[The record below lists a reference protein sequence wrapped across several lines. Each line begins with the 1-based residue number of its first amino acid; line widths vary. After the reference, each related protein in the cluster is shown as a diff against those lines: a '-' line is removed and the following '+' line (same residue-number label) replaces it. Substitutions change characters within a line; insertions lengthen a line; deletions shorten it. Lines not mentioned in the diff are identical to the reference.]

1 MSKKANPTVVGSF
14 VLGAIALAVG
24 SVLVLGGAK
33 YFEEK
38 FPCIL
43 YFDESIVGLD
53 VGAPVDFQGVRIGT
67 VTAVRLEV
75 DRKAIGEIVRPVEIQ
90 IESSR
95 IHFVDGVTHF
105 GDTPELL
112 DALVEESGLRARLA
126 VQSMMTGKKMVELGF
141 FPNQPVRR
149 KNRQETLWEMPVTLS
164 SLSQIQKEVTQ
175 LPLADIATDIHR
187 TMKNLGDLLAP
198 EKAGKLLTNIN
209 DTMEQL
215 RGVLSRIDGKIDPL
229 ADQGTN
235 VLAGVRA
242 TLGALNETL
251 GTLQSNLEP
260 VLQNVRAMSGNV
272 NQMLQSDVEPL
283 LKNLTAVSGDL
294 SKMLQT
300 DVEPLLKNLVAASG
314 NFHQMMDPAAPDG
327 GDLARLLSDL
337 QAASKSL
344 RRLTDYLE
352 QHPESLIRGK

>member
-14 VLGAIALAVG
+14 VLGALALAVG
-24 SVLVLGGAK
+24 AVLVLGGSK
-33 YFEEK
+33 YFEDK

-95 IHFVDGVTHF
+95 IHFVDGVSHF

-112 DALVEESGLRARLA
+112 DALVNENGLRARLA
-126 VQSMMTGKKMVELGF
+126 VQSMMTGKKMIELGF
-141 FPNQPVRR
+141 FPSQPLRR
-149 KNRQETLWEMPVTLS
+149 KNRHETLWEMPVTLS
-164 SLSQIQKEVTQ
+164 PLSQIQKEVTQ
-175 LPLADIATDIHR
+175 LPLAEIATDIHR

-198 EKAGKLLTNIN
+198 EKAGVLLTNVN

-215 RGVLSRIDGKIDPL
+215 RAVLGRIEGKIDPL

-235 VLAGVRA
+235 VLAGVRE

-251 GTLQSNLEP
+251 GTIRSNLDP
-260 VLQNVRAMSGNV
+260 LLQNARALSGNF
-272 NQMLQSDVEPL
+272 NRMLQAEVEPL
-283 LKNLTAVSGDL
+283 LKNLSAVAGDLDARLEPLLDNLTAVSGN
-294 SKMLQT
+294 
-300 DVEPLLKNLVAASG
+300 V
-314 NFHQMMDPAAPDG
+314 HQMMDPAAPDG
-327 GDLARLLSDL
+327 GDLARLLVDL